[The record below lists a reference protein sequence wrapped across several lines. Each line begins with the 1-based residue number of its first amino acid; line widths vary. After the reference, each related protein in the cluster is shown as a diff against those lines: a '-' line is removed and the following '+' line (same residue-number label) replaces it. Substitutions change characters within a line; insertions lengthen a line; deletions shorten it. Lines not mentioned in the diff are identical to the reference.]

1 MLGTIPLVRYN
12 PQVDGFQRLEAI
24 IVSFYLL
31 QAFRTT
37 LLVIIVLL
45 MIIYYKRNN
54 SLSP

>member
-12 PQVDGFQRLEAI
+12 PRIDGFQRLKAT

-31 QAFRTT
+31 QAFRTA

-45 MIIYYKRNN
+45 MVIHYKRNN